1 MSNDD
6 IDPGVYRLNLNGQIV
21 NILGFAD
28 QEAKL
33 KINV

>member
-6 IDPGVYRLNLNGQIV
+6 IDQGSVNLNGQIV

-33 KINV
+33 KINI

>member
-1 MSNDD
+1 MSDD
-6 IDPGVYRLNLNGQIV
+6 DVDQGSVNLNGQIV

-33 KINV
+33 KINI

>member
-1 MSNDD
+1 MSDDD
-6 IDPGVYRLNLNGQIV
+6 IDQGSVNLNSQIV

-33 KINV
+33 KINI

>member
-6 IDPGVYRLNLNGQIV
+6 IDQGSVNLNGLIV

-28 QEAKL
+28 LEAKL
-33 KINV
+33 KINI